1 MSVHLLFSLSCCTTH
16 ISLPAP
22 FTIPLILVNSD
33 SSLFIIPTPL
43 HYYCY
48 LKSFPLLLVVNL
60 VKPDEREDPS
70 LLSFVI
76 FSFSPFFFAGC
87 VLSTFFRGDWARV
100 WRHLRFEQVPRALL
114 EMHHRRNEINIPNWI
129 LNSYCVWCVLV
140 SPAEFLF
147 FSSRANCSARLSPP
161 VKLWATLARNTLFS
175 RALPFS
181 LVCSSLHLL
190 LFPTLGTHIGSV
202 PDRIGEW
209 VMRRIVYSVSP
220 RQSLSPP
227 LPLPLSFACRFVFL

>member
-114 EMHHRRNEINIPNWI
+114 EMHHRRNEIIHSELDPQF
-129 LNSYCVWCVLV
+129 LLCVVRSRFASRV
-140 SPAEFLF
+140 SFFFFAGELF
-147 FSSRANCSARLSPP
+147 GPSFSARQIVGHP
-161 VKLWATLARNTLFS
+161 
-175 RALPFS
+175 
-181 LVCSSLHLL
+181 
-190 LFPTLGTHIGSV
+190 GT
-202 PDRIGEW
+202 
-209 VMRRIVYSVSP
+209 
-220 RQSLSPP
+220 
-227 LPLPLSFACRFVFL
+227 

>member
-1 MSVHLLFSLSCCTTH
+1 MYTQIVIFFLWCRFIFFSLSLAPP

-76 FSFSPFFFAGC
+76 FSFSLFFFAGC

-129 LNSYCVWCVLV
+129 LNSYCVWCVFV

-147 FSSRANCSARLSPP
+147 FLRGRIVRPVFLRPSNCGPPWHVTRSSHARCLS
-161 VKLWATLARNTLFS
+161 
-175 RALPFS
+175 
-181 LVCSSLHLL
+181 L
-190 LFPTLGTHIGSV
+190 LFALLFIFFFFQLLEL
-202 PDRIGEW
+202 I
-209 VMRRIVYSVSP
+209 
-220 RQSLSPP
+220 
-227 LPLPLSFACRFVFL
+227 